1 VVAINTKSFLRSDV
15 FGIQPSQG
23 AGTGMVLTSD
33 GLVLTN
39 NHVISGASTIKVR
52 FADGKVADASVVGSS
67 AAADV
72 AVVKVQGMSGLP
84 TVALGNSGRLVV
96 GDDVV
101 AIGNALA
108 LPGGPTVT
116 EGIVSATGR
125 SIDAGDEHLD
135 GVIQTDAAINPGN
148 SGGPLVNS
156 EGEVIGMNTAVAGE
170 GQNIGFAI
178 AIDTIKPLISQLKT
192 GTTIAQ
198 AFLGVSTETVDEA
211 LAQQFGLG
219 TDHGALVAD
228 VSPGSPAENAG
239 LRQGDVIV
247 KVDGKDIN
255 TNDELVAAVRRHKP
269 GDKVTLTVE
278 RNRQSRTIDVTLGSR
293 RQSGG

>member
-1 VVAINTKSFLRSDV
+1 
-15 FGIQPSQG
+15 
-23 AGTGMVLTSD
+23 D

-39 NHVISGASTIKVR
+39 NHVISGASSIKVR
-52 FADGKVADASVVGSS
+52 FADGKVADATVIGSS

-72 AVVKVQGMSGLP
+72 AVVKVGGVSNLP
-84 TVALGNSGRLVV
+84 TVELGNSGKLAV

-156 EGEVIGMNTAVAGE
+156 DGQVIGMNTAIAGE

-178 AIDTIKPLISQLKT
+178 AIHTIKPLISQLKT
-192 GTTIAQ
+192 GKTIAQ
-198 AFLGVSTETVDEA
+198 AFLGVSTETVDAA
-211 LAQQFGLG
+211 LAQQFGL
-219 TDHGALVAD
+219 T
-228 VSPGSPAENAG
+228 
-239 LRQGDVIV
+239 
-247 KVDGKDIN
+247 
-255 TNDELVAAVRRHKP
+255 
-269 GDKVTLTVE
+269 
-278 RNRQSRTIDVTLGSR
+278 
-293 RQSGG
+293 